1 MTFTGKVVAVTG
13 AASGIGRATALGFSR
28 QGARVVLIDRY
39 PGGLADTASAIRTGG
54 AETREIELDVSDQA
68 QVTTAIAQVMQT
80 WDRLDVLVNSAGIN
94 QAGDTSSGPLMQISE
109 DDWDRIMQV
118 NLLGTVYCAQ
128 AAAHH
133 MMHQR
138 SGRIVNI
145 ASIAGAVPR
154 IHNGAYSVSKAGV
167 RMFTKCLALELAP
180 YGVTVNAIAPG
191 PTDTPMLRRGAGG
204 LEDPQRGERMLA
216 GNADIFRLGVPLG
229 KLGQPEDVAS
239 AILYLASDEA
249 HHLTGVIL
257 NVDGMAQIS

>member
-1 MTFTGKVVAVTG
+1 
-13 AASGIGRATALGFSR
+13 
-28 QGARVVLIDRY
+28 
-39 PGGLADTASAIRTGG
+39 
-54 AETREIELDVSDQA
+54 
-68 QVTTAIAQVMQT
+68 
-80 WDRLDVLVNSAGIN
+80 
-94 QAGDTSSGPLMQISE
+94 MQISE